1 MSENIDLPT
10 TQKDLLKIL
19 EKQEVAYKLYEHEPI
34 FTVEQGEPLKKSI
47 PGVHCRNLFLRDK
60 KKRMF
65 LITAANETKID
76 LKKLSS
82 VLDCGRLSFGSAERL
97 WDNLGIKQGSVNPFC
112 IMNDKQGQV
121 RIILDKYMMEQEIM
135 NVHPMDNAFTVGLS
149 PLDLTRFIESTDHK
163 AEVFDLS
170 MAAPDA

>member
-10 TQKDLLKIL
+10 SKDDLLKNL
-19 EKQEVAYKLYEHEPI
+19 DKQEIIYKIYEHEPI

-97 WDNLGIKQGSVNPFC
+97 WDNLGIRQGSVNPFC
-112 IMNDKQGQV
+112 IMNDTQGQV
-121 RIILDKYMMEQEIM
+121 RIILDKYMMEQEVM
-135 NVHPMDNAFTVGLS
+135 NVHPMDNAFTIGLA
-149 PLDLTRFIESTDHK
+149 PTDLTRFVESTNHE
-163 AEVFDLS
+163 AEVVDLS
-170 MAAPDA
+170 PAAPDA